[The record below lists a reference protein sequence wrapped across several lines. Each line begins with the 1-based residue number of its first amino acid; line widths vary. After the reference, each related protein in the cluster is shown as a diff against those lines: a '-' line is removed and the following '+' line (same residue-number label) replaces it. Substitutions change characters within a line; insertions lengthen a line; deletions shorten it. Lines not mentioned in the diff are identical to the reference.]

1 MCITQKETP
10 NQGEK
15 ILQFGVFCGGYSP
28 KRHLTHSDILRE
40 AIPHCCYFATAAFQS
55 MIEKPVYFCRHSGT
69 RIPSGVWLFSSRAAK
84 MRGRARA
91 EPLSVWQ
98 R

>member
-15 ILQFGVFCGGYSP
+15 ILQFGVFCV
-28 KRHLTHSDILRE
+28 R

-55 MIEKPVYFCRHSGT
+55 MIEKPVYF
-69 RIPSGVWLFSSRAAK
+69 
-84 MRGRARA
+84 
-91 EPLSVWQ
+91 
-98 R
+98 

>member
-1 MCITQKETP
+1 MTT
-10 NQGEK
+10 
-15 ILQFGVFCGGYSP
+15 
-28 KRHLTHSDILRE
+28 
-40 AIPHCCYFATAAFQS
+40 AFQS